1 VAEFLTGLGDFAALF
16 ATGKFWSGFFAFTVL
31 GLITAAAYAIASSGL
46 VITYATSNVFNMAHG
61 AIGMFMAFLYWQV
74 QQWGPDAGIGVGIW
88 TIFSLV
94 LVVGVVAPLFGAV
107 LERTMM
113 RRLTDVSVTVSLT
126 VTVGLLVLLMGLAQ
140 AIWQPG
146 IQRNVPRLLEGK
158 ALPPIGGVTLS
169 YHQLITLGLAGV
181 VAFGLYLLLQKT
193 RTGTGMRAIVD
204 NRLLLALYGAQPE
217 RLGMLSW
224 AIGSSLAALA
234 GILLIAE
241 LGVLDYIT
249 LTFVVVAAFA
259 AAMLGKLTSL
269 PRTFV
274 GALILGFL
282 IQQFQF
288 ISREL
293 PEAWVSNEFFANLMV
308 GIRGALPTLF
318 LFAAMLAIPSERLR
332 VGRVEGANLVPL
344 PSRRRTVATGLALV
358 AGIALLSGVIP
369 VGLVSN
375 LGNGIAVASIMLSLV
390 LLAGYG
396 GDMSLGQL
404 TFAGFGALAVV
415 RWLPFFQRELEDGT
429 IVGVM
434 SLPAILT
441 AGVVAAFFGVLVAL
455 PALRLRGLYLGLGT
469 LAFAAAMDELVF
481 SNPSIGFSLG
491 GFATVQRP
499 AGFVTERSSLL
510 FITISFAIL
519 AFLVLELRRSRFGRL
534 LLASRDSPA
543 ALGTLGQS
551 ITMTRVV
558 TFAIASG
565 IAGIGGALLGIAQVS
580 IGTNDF
586 TMFRNLPLL
595 LLVVIGGVTSTT
607 GALIGGLF
615 LGLQPVLAQ
624 ELGTFGDALIL
635 LVIGGAAV
643 ALGRNPNG
651 LAGMIFQAGRQV
663 LDRSAPPGGK
673 PERVLGGDDEYA
685 GEVEPVGAS

>member
-1 VAEFLTGLGDFAALF
+1 MADFLGGLGDFAALF
-16 ATGKFWSGFFAFTVL
+16 TTGGFWSGFFAFTVL
-31 GLITAAAYAIASSGL
+31 GLITASAYAIASSGL

-74 QQWGPDAGIGVGIW
+74 KQWGPSEGIGVGLW
-88 TIFSLV
+88 TLFSLV
-94 LVVGVVAPLFGAV
+94 IVVGVVAPVFGAA
-107 LERTMM
+107 LERLMM
-113 RRLTDVSVTVSLT
+113 RRLTDASVTVSLT

-146 IQRNVPRLLEGK
+146 IQRTVPKLFEGNN
-158 ALPPIGGVTLS
+158 LPAMGGVTLS
-169 YHQLITLGLAGV
+169 WHQVITLLLAGL

-204 NRLLLALYGAQPE
+204 NRLLLALHGAQPE
-217 RLGMLSW
+217 KLGMLSW

-241 LGVLDYIT
+241 IGVLDYIT

-259 AAMLGKLTSL
+259 AAMLGKLKSL

-274 GALILGFL
+274 GALILGFMV
-282 IQQFQF
+282 QQFQF

-293 PEAWVSNEFFANLMV
+293 PDAWMSNDFFANLMV
-308 GIRGALPTLF
+308 GIRGALPTILLF
-318 LFAAMLAIPSERLR
+318 GAMLAIPAERLR
-332 VGRVEGANLVPL
+332 VGRVEGANLVPM
-344 PSRRRTVATGLALV
+344 PSRRRTVLTALGFV
-358 AGIALLSGVIP
+358 SVIALLSGVIP
-369 VGLVSN
+369 VGLTSN
-375 LGNGIAVASIMLSLV
+375 LGNGIAMACIMLSLV

-415 RWLPFFQRELEDGT
+415 RWLPFFKLQLEDGT
-429 IVGVM
+429 VVGM
-434 SLPAILT
+434 ISIWSILA
-441 AGVVAAFFGVLVAL
+441 AGVVAAFFGVIVAL

-469 LAFAAAMDELVF
+469 LAFAAAMDQLVF
-481 SNPSIGFSLG
+481 NNPSIGFNLG
-491 GFATVQRP
+491 GFATVRRP
-499 AGFVTERSSLL
+499 AGFGSERAALM
-510 FITISFAIL
+510 FIAISFAIL
-519 AFLVLELRRSRFGRL
+519 SVIVLELRRSRFGRL

-551 ITMTRVV
+551 ITFTRVV

-565 IAGIGGALLGIAQVS
+565 IAGIGGALLGVAQVS
-580 IGTNDF
+580 IGTDDF
-586 TMFRNLPLL
+586 QMFRNLPLL

-615 LGLQPVLAQ
+615 LGLQPFLTDTMGN
-624 ELGTFGDALIL
+624 LGGAVIL
-635 LVIGGAAV
+635 LTIGFAAV

-651 LAGMIFQAGRQV
+651 LAGMIFRAGREL
-663 LDRSAPPGGK
+663 LDRTASPPGDAE
-673 PERVLGGDDEYA
+673 ERHVDSDEYA